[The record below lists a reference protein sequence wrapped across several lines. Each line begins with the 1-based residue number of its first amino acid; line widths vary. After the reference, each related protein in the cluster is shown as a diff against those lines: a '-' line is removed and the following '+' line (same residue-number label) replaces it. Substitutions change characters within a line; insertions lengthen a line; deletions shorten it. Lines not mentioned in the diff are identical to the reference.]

1 MPPWPALSKGLSTV
15 RVHQLLL
22 LCDYNNVCL
31 YITFLVETQVAYTF
45 VSETVFAM
53 QPRLAPN
60 LKFSCFIL
68 INVEVLDH
76 FPAIM
81 ILWAMLSQLF
91 LFRLLWHIFI
101 HPSPPQ
107 LNLFLNVTAIL
118 LWLGI
123 SFSLKWYFMCLS
135 VCAYQYTSTWLVPK
149 ESRKSA
155 SDALETA
162 VTDIRE
168 LPCDARNRSRSPRRA
183 TSFTSEPSLQLL
195 LCFFTQSCGCQLSQT
210 LFKETKKKGPKPEC
224 SCHWVET
231 SSVCPEC
238 ENENGCKR
246 REDLGKHPCS

>member
-1 MPPWPALSKGLSTV
+1 MRPPWPALSKGLSTV
-15 RVHQLLL
+15 RVHQFLLFY
-22 LCDYNNVCL
+22 DYNNVCL
-31 YITFLVETQVAYTF
+31 YITFLVKIQVAYTF
-45 VSETVFAM
+45 VCETVFAM

-68 INVEVLDH
+68 INVEILEH

-81 ILWAMLSQLF
+81 IVWVMLSQTF

-123 SFSLKWYFMCLS
+123 SFSLKCYFMCLS

-149 ESRKSA
+149 ESRKRA
-155 SDALETA
+155 SDPLETA

-168 LPCDARNRSRSPRRA
+168 LPCDARNWSRSPRRA
-183 TSFTSEPSLQLL
+183 TSALL
-195 LCFFTQSCGCQLSQT
+195 PLSRLSSSFCAFSHNRADANYLKHYLKKQ
-210 LFKETKKKGPKPEC
+210 KKKR
-224 SCHWVET
+224 S
-231 SSVCPEC
+231 
-238 ENENGCKR
+238 
-246 REDLGKHPCS
+246 